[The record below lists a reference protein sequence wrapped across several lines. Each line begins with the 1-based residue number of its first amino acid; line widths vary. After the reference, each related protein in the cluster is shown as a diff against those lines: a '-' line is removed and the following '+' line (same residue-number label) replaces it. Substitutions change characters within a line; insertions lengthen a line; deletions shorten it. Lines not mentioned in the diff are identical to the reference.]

1 MNGLVGTGRFFFA
14 MAMVVFGIQTLAYT
28 GVLAGLELVP
38 EWVPAH
44 MFWAYLTGIVL
55 IAGGLGIAIENSAWA
70 AALLTTLFAL
80 CLLLLHA
87 PRIPSLLHDLVERT
101 RAFET
106 LAVCGGVLVLTG
118 ILAREDAALQGW
130 NTAAGYAIE
139 TGRWLFAISLAIFGL
154 DHFQAARSVAALIW
168 TWIPWHFFWAYFTG
182 VCFVAAAVCIITR
195 QLARPA
201 VTLVGVMFFLWFVIL
216 HLPRVA
222 AHMSAKEEWN
232 SAFVALALSG
242 SAFLTAAT
250 LTTEAALI
258 QGYSFVAE
266 LET

>member
-14 MAMVVFGIQTLAYT
+14 LAMVVFGIQTLAYT

-44 MFWAYLTGIVL
+44 MFWAYLTGVVL

-87 PRIPSLLHDLVERT
+87 PRIPSMLHDLVERT

-118 ILAREDAALQGW
+118 ILVREDTALQGW

-139 TGRWLFAISLAIFGL
+139 TGRCLFAISLAIFGL
-154 DHFQAARSVAALIW
+154 DHF
-168 TWIPWHFFWAYFTG
+168 FTG

-222 AHMSAKEEWN
+222 AHIRAKEEWN